1 MHRVEPA
8 GRGPSPWRGPRAPG
22 PRVWPRTRVEWPLFA
37 ARVQLAAILFYS
49 VILAMAGWMVYFA
62 DFSALECF
70 DGDEP
75 ACTEPEP
82 PFPLARFLVQSAAWA
97 LVIAAGVFAVWKRTL
112 VTLIAPA
119 VAALAA
125 NRLAEIPLPF

>member
-1 MHRVEPA
+1 M
-8 GRGPSPWRGPRAPG
+8 
-22 PRVWPRTRVEWPLFA
+22 FA
-37 ARVQLAAILFYS
+37 ARLQLAAVLFYS
-49 VILAMAGWMVYFA
+49 TMLAAIAWMVYFA
-62 DFSALECF
+62 DWSAMECF
-70 DGDEP
+70 DGTEP

-97 LVIAAGVFAVWKRTL
+97 LVIAASVFAVWKRTL
-112 VTLIAPA
+112 ATLAAPA